1 VNSGML
7 GSNPTRK
14 MGTLMRFCL
23 VCCSV
28 QIMTLRCTD
37 PPSRQSE
44 SFVVCEVERE
54 L

>member
-1 VNSGML
+1 VNSGMV

-14 MGTLMRFCL
+14 MGTRMHFCL

-28 QIMTLRCTD
+28 QVMTLRCTD
-37 PPSRQSE
+37 PPSRESE
-44 SFVVCEVERE
+44 SFVVYEVKRE